1 MRVFCYTEN
10 MTKIFIT
17 RKIPEICVTMLKE
30 KGFKVDV
37 SKKNRTLT
45 KKELVNI
52 LNKNKYD
59 GVVTLLTD
67 KIDKEFLNSLETVKI
82 IANYA
87 VGLNNIDLK
96 EAERLNIF
104 IANARGTSAK
114 AVAQHV
120 VALTLAVAD
129 RIIEGD
135 YAVRKQKWKGWL
147 PNFLIGKDVY
157 GKTFGLIGSGNIGQ
171 KAAETFTLGFGC
183 KILYTDLNENKEL
196 EEKYGATRLDL
207 EGVLRKSD
215 IVSLH
220 VPLTKETKHLIN
232 SKNLNKMKPNAIL
245 INTARG
251 PVVDEKALTLAL
263 IKRKIAGAG
272 LDVFE
277 FEPKVGK
284 TLRNLPNVVLSPHIG
299 SAKESARIEM
309 AVSTATNIINFFS
322 KTK

>member
-1 MRVFCYTEN
+1 MRVFCYTKN

-17 RKIPEICVTMLKE
+17 RKIPNVCVEMLKE
-30 KGFKVDV
+30 KGFKVDI

-59 GVVTLLTD
+59 GVITLLTD

-87 VGLNNIDLK
+87 VGLNNIDLL
-96 EAERLNIF
+96 EAKRQNIF
-104 IANARGTSAK
+104 IANAKNTSAK

-120 VALTLAVAD
+120 VALTLAVSD

-135 YAVRKQKWKGWL
+135 YLVRKQKWKGWL

-157 GKTFGLIGSGNIGQ
+157 GKTFGLVGSGNIGQ
-171 KAAETFTLGFGC
+171 KAAETFALGFGC
-183 KILYTDLNENKEL
+183 KILYTDLNQNKDL
-196 EEKYGATRLDL
+196 EEKTGAIRLDL

-220 VPLTKETKHLIN
+220 VPLTRDTKHLIN
-232 SKNLNKMKPNAIL
+232 SKNLQKMKSEAIL

-251 PVVDEKALTLAL
+251 PVVDEKALTIAL
-263 IKRKIAGAG
+263 LKRKIAGAG

-277 FEPKVGK
+277 FEPKVNK
-284 TLRNLPNVVLSPHIG
+284 TLRTLPNVVLSPHIA

-309 AVSTATNIINFFS
+309 AVSTATNVINFFTQE
-322 KTK
+322 K